1 MKFTTNY
8 KTVKTRYKT
17 PLLCKRFLQLLFF
30 VYTDAT
36 LAPRT
41 DTKSKRGFEKPLFE
55 CATPPA
61 EDGEDLRASLGFCL
75 FFERLLAFMITA
87 HPKHSISDLA
97 CILSEE
103 PEYATDNTETL
114 KSKFF

>member
-1 MKFTTNY
+1 MQNT
-8 KTVKTRYKT
+8 
-17 PLLCKRFLQLLFF
+17 LLCKYFPQPLFF
-30 VYTDAT
+30 VYTAAT

-55 CATPPA
+55 GAIAPA

-75 FFERLLAFMITA
+75 FFERFLTSMITA
-87 HPKHSISDLA
+87 HLKQPISDPVL
-97 CILSEE
+97 ILSEE
-103 PEYATDNTETL
+103 PEYSADNTETL

>member
-1 MKFTTNY
+1 MKLIVKH
-8 KTVKTRYKT
+8 KTVKTRCKT
-17 PLLCKRFLQLLFF
+17 PLLYKRFPQPLFF

-36 LAPRT
+36 LEPRT

-55 CATPPA
+55 GAIPPA

-114 KSKFF
+114 KS

>member
-1 MKFTTNY
+1 M
-8 KTVKTRYKT
+8 RYET
-17 PLLCKRFLQLLFF
+17 LLLCKRFPQPLFF
-30 VYTDAT
+30 VYTAAT

-41 DTKSKRGFEKPLFE
+41 DTKSERDFEKPLFE
-55 CATPPA
+55 GAILPA

-75 FFERLLAFMITA
+75 FFERFLTSMITA

-103 PEYATDNTETL
+103 PEYSTNNTETL
-114 KSKFF
+114 KS